1 MPNAD
6 ASLPS
11 ARARNVSRETPIMES
26 RSVSRRCSSFS
37 FCLRRNGDNFS
48 SPLSLGAG
56 EREDMEDAEETGV
69 SLVSSAGKC
78 PFADASSFFCV
89 FDFAIKDLCK
99 ASSRAAYP
107 LEEAN
112 IYWQLPPGSSERLRE
127 NRPSMPTFPEQRF
140 CHDN

>member
-1 MPNAD
+1 MPNAE

-26 RSVSRRCSSFS
+26 RSVSRSCSSFS
-37 FCLRRNGDNFS
+37 FCLRRNGDSFS
-48 SPLSLGAG
+48 SPLSLGADG
-56 EREDMEDAEETGV
+56 REVENAEETGV

-78 PFADASSFFCV
+78 PFADASSFFCI

-112 IYWQLPPGSSERLRE
+112 IYWQLPSGSSERLRE
-127 NRPSMPTFPEQRF
+127 NRPLIPAFPEQRF
-140 CHDN
+140 ITID

>member
-1 MPNAD
+1 
-6 ASLPS
+6 
-11 ARARNVSRETPIMES
+11 MES
-26 RSVSRRCSSFS
+26 RSESRRNSSFS
-37 FCLRRNGDNFS
+37 FCLRRNGDSFS
-48 SPLSLGAG
+48 SPLSFGAD
-56 EREDMEDAEETGV
+56 EMADIVV
-69 SLVSSAGKC
+69 SLLLSAGKW

-127 NRPSMPTFPEQRF
+127 NRPSMPTFPE
-140 CHDN
+140 

>member
-1 MPNAD
+1 
-6 ASLPS
+6 
-11 ARARNVSRETPIMES
+11 
-26 RSVSRRCSSFS
+26 
-37 FCLRRNGDNFS
+37 
-48 SPLSLGAG
+48 
-56 EREDMEDAEETGV
+56 MEDAEETGV

-107 LEEAN
+107 
-112 IYWQLPPGSSERLRE
+112 PGRGEHILAIAIGFKRKIAGKSTADFAISGAA
-127 NRPSMPTFPEQRF
+127 F